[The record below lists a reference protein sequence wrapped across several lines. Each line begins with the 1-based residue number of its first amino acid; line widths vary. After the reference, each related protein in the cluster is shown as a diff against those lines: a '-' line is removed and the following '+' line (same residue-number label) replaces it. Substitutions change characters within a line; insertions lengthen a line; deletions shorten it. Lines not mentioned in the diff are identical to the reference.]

1 MIYTTKEQFVGA
13 FGKNPIFDEGDAPI
27 SFEDA
32 KELNEEE
39 IGGHPILGEG
49 VLYEYKWEDD
59 GHIIIT
65 FPDGIVNAIFC
76 D

>member
-1 MIYTTKEQFVGA
+1 MIYETKAKFLES
-13 FGKNPIFDEGDAPI
+13 FGEDLIFDEGNVPVSFKDAQ
-27 SFEDA
+27 
-32 KELNEEE
+32 E
-39 IGGHPILGEG
+39 IDQDEIEGHPILGEG
-49 VLYEYKWEDD
+49 VLYEYEWEDD